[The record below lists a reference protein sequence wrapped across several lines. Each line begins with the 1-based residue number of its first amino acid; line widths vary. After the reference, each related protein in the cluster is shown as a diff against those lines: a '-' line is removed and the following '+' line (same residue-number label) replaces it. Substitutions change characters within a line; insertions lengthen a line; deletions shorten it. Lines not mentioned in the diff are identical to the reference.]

1 MLSSDRYDR
10 DSFLIPMPQ
19 SVIWVNEQIDPCGIL
34 YSCIACCSEEQA
46 QACHEAFA
54 ANLSEQ
60 QKQAGWTARIRT
72 VTSWDEVPVSALKLS
87 Y

>member
-1 MLSSDRYDR
+1 MS
-10 DSFLIPMPQ
+10 PT
-19 SVIWVNEQIDPCGIL
+19 VIWVNEQIDPCGIL

-46 QACHEAFA
+46 QACHAAFE

-60 QKQAGWTARIRT
+60 QKQAGWTARMRT